1 MKSFDPETRGYQW
14 LAQTY
19 TGIVRAGM
27 LIVTWTL
34 LAFVALAGAFIAATL
49 VWSLLML
56 ALRLIA
62 RI

>member
-1 MKSFDPETRGYQW
+1 MKSFDPDTRGYQW
-14 LAQTY
+14 ITQTY

-34 LAFVALAGAFIAATL
+34 LAFVALAGAFMVARLA
-49 VWSLLML
+49 WSLLML